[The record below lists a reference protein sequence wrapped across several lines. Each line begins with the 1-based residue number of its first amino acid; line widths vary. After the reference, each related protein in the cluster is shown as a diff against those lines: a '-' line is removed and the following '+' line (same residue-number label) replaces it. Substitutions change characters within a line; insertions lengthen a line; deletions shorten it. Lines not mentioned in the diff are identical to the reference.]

1 MNNKELI
8 IKTFNEIYDI
18 RLGAKGKGK
27 GKGFDLSIAV
37 KTKDKD
43 RYLELLRQNEKSLIT
58 YCILVQKK
66 IEIEHKQRL
75 SLSDVSA
82 DLVPY
87 ISHKF
92 YDEKN

>member
-1 MNNKELI
+1 MNKKELI

-18 RLGAKGKGK
+18 RLGAKGK

-66 IEIEHKQRL
+66 IEIEYKQRL

-87 ISHKF
+87 ISHRF

>member
-1 MNNKELI
+1 MNKKELI

-18 RLGAKGKGK
+18 SFGAK

-37 KTKDKD
+37 KTKDKN

-87 ISHKF
+87 ISHRF